1 MEEKT
6 YSTDLVKI
14 NSLEDIVVAFDL
26 STISSS
32 DFGDKY
38 SLLVSYVEKLTELKK
53 KVDTEI
59 KRVMEDEYNTSG
71 DTSIVAGERRYTYIP
86 PTTRVT
92 IDTKKLQADLPD
104 VYAKYAKVSQVSAT
118 LKSTVV
124 GDKGKR
130 DKGKK

>member
-38 SLLVSYVEKLTELKK
+38 SLLVSYVEQLTELKK

-59 KRVMEDEYNTSG
+59 KRVMED
-71 DTSIVAGERRYTYIP
+71 
-86 PTTRVT
+86 
-92 IDTKKLQADLPD
+92 
-104 VYAKYAKVSQVSAT
+104 
-118 LKSTVV
+118 
-124 GDKGKR
+124 
-130 DKGKK
+130 

>member
-6 YSTDLVKI
+6 YSTDLIKI
-14 NSLEDIVVAFDL
+14 NSLEDIVVTFDL
-26 STISSS
+26 STISSA
-32 DFGDKY
+32 DFSDKY
-38 SLLVSYVEKLTELKK
+38 SLLVSYVEQLTELKK

-92 IDTKKLQADLPD
+92 IYTKKLQADLPD

-124 GDKGKR
+124 GDKVKK